1 MRALAMV
8 RPARAGACGAYPPR
22 RLHGS
27 IAASHRKDRPMPRT
41 IALPCRPEPLAVTV
55 EETALIIVDMQN
67 AYLSKGG
74 YIDLVGF
81 DVAGAPPVIEESARI
96 AAACR
101 AAGIPVIY
109 LQNGFSPDQR
119 EAPEGAPVWHKSNA
133 LKFMRANEAYAGRLI
148 THGTWDHEIVP
159 ELAPQP
165 GDIVVPKARYSG
177 FAGTAL
183 EQILAARR
191 IRTLLVCGVATN
203 VCVESTIRD
212 AYHREFFPVM
222 LADAT
227 MAAGPG
233 AQAATEFNVETFFG
247 WLSSGAELRAALM
260 AND

>member
-1 MRALAMV
+1 MSRSITL
-8 RPARAGACGAYPPR
+8 PA
-22 RLHGS
+22 
-27 IAASHRKDRPMPRT
+27 
-41 IALPCRPEPLAVTV
+41 RPEPLTLRI
-55 EETALIIVDMQN
+55 EDTALIIVDMQN
-67 AYLSKGG
+67 AYCSKGG

-81 DVAGAPPVIEESARI
+81 DVSGCPPVIEETARI

-101 AAGIPVIY
+101 EAGIPVIY
-109 LQNGFSPDQR
+109 LQNGFSPDLR
-119 EAPEGAPVWHKSNA
+119 EAPESAPVWHKSNA
-133 LKFMRANEAYAGRLI
+133 LKFMRAHQSYAGKLI

-159 ELAPQP
+159 ELTPQP
-165 GDIVVPKARYSG
+165 GDLIVPKARYSG

-233 AQAATEFNVETFFG
+233 TQQATEFNVQAFFG

>member
-1 MRALAMV
+1 MTRCITL
-8 RPARAGACGAYPPR
+8 PA
-22 RLHGS
+22 
-27 IAASHRKDRPMPRT
+27 
-41 IALPCRPEPLAVTV
+41 RPEPLSLRV
-55 EETALIIVDMQN
+55 EETALVIVDMQN

-81 DVAGAPPVIEESARI
+81 DVSGAPPVIAETARI
-96 AAACR
+96 ADACR

-119 EAPEGAPVWHKSNA
+119 EAPPGAPVWHKSNA
-133 LKFMRANEAYAGRLI
+133 LRFMRANEAYAGRLI
-148 THGTWDHEIVP
+148 THGGWDHEIVP
-159 ELAPQP
+159 DLTPHP

-183 EQILAARR
+183 GQVLAARR

-222 LADAT
+222 LTDAT

-233 AQAATEFNVETFFG
+233 AQEATEFNVANFFG
-247 WLSSGAELRAALM
+247 WLSSGAELRAALRGN
-260 AND
+260 AG

>member
-1 MRALAMV
+1 
-8 RPARAGACGAYPPR
+8 
-22 RLHGS
+22 
-27 IAASHRKDRPMPRT
+27 MPRT
-41 IALPCRPEPLAVTV
+41 VTLPARPEPVTV
-55 EETALIIVDMQN
+55 VVDETALIIVDMQN
-67 AYLSKGG
+67 AYCSKGG

-81 DVAGAPPVIEESARI
+81 DVSGAAPVIAEAARI

-101 AAGIPVIY
+101 AVGIPVIY

-119 EAPEGAPVWHKSNA
+119 EAPETAPVFHKSNA
-133 LKFMRANEAYAGRLI
+133 LKFMRANEAYAGKLI

-159 ELAPQP
+159 ELTPQP
-165 GDIVVPKARYSG
+165 GDIVVAKSRYSG
-177 FAGTAL
+177 FAGTGL

-233 AQAATEFNVETFFG
+233 QQEATEFNVATFFG
-247 WLSSGAELRAALM
+247 WLSSGPELRAALM
-260 AND
+260 TNEA

>member
-1 MRALAMV
+1 
-8 RPARAGACGAYPPR
+8 
-22 RLHGS
+22 
-27 IAASHRKDRPMPRT
+27 MPRT
-41 IALPCRPEPLAVTV
+41 ITLPARPEPITVTV
-55 EETALIIVDMQN
+55 EETALVIVDMQN

-81 DVAGAPPVIEESARI
+81 DVSGAPPVIEETARI

-119 EAPEGAPVWHKSNA
+119 EAPPSAPVWHKSNA

-177 FAGTAL
+177 FAGTTL
-183 EQILAARR
+183 EQVLSSRR
-191 IRTLLVCGVATN
+191 IRTLLVGGVASN

-222 LADAT
+222 LTDAT
-227 MAAGPG
+227 MAAGAG
-233 AQAATEFNVETFFG
+233 QQQATEFNVEHFFG

-260 AND
+260 ANA

>member
-1 MRALAMV
+1 MTRTVTL
-8 RPARAGACGAYPPR
+8 PA
-22 RLHGS
+22 
-27 IAASHRKDRPMPRT
+27 
-41 IALPCRPEPLAVTV
+41 RPEPITVTV

-81 DVAGAPPVIEESARI
+81 DVSGAPPVIEETARI
-96 AAACR
+96 AEACR
-101 AAGIPVIY
+101 AAGIPIIY

-119 EAPEGAPVWHKSNA
+119 EAPETAPVFHKSNA
-133 LKFMRANEAYAGRLI
+133 LKFMRANEAYAGKLI

-159 ELAPQP
+159 ELTPQA
-165 GDIVVPKARYSG
+165 GDVVVPKSRYSG

-233 AQAATEFNVETFFG
+233 TQQATEFNVQAFFG

-260 AND
+260 ANAG

>member
-1 MRALAMV
+1 MAIGTGFANPGPMARTVTL
-8 RPARAGACGAYPPR
+8 PA
-22 RLHGS
+22 
-27 IAASHRKDRPMPRT
+27 
-41 IALPCRPEPLAVTV
+41 RPEPVTV
-55 EETALIIVDMQN
+55 RVDETALIIVDMQN

-81 DVAGAPPVIEESARI
+81 DVSDAPPVIEEAARI
-96 AAACR
+96 AEACR
-101 AAGIPVIY
+101 AAGIAVIY

-119 EAPEGAPVWHKSNA
+119 EAPETAPVFQKSNA
-133 LKFMRANEAYAGRLI
+133 LKFMRANEAYAGKLI

-159 ELAPQP
+159 ALTPQP
-165 GDIVVPKARYSG
+165 GDIVVPKSRYSG
-177 FAGTAL
+177 FAGTGL

-212 AYHREFFPVM
+212 AYHREYFPVM

-233 AQAATEFNVETFFG
+233 QQQATEFNVEKFFG

-260 AND
+260 TNAA

>member
-1 MRALAMV
+1 
-8 RPARAGACGAYPPR
+8 
-22 RLHGS
+22 
-27 IAASHRKDRPMPRT
+27 MPRT
-41 IALPCRPEPLAVTV
+41 ITLPARPEPITVTV
-55 EETALIIVDMQN
+55 EETALVIVDMQN

-81 DVAGAPPVIEESARI
+81 DVSDAPPVIEETARI

-119 EAPEGAPVWHKSNA
+119 EAPPSAPVWHKSNA

-177 FAGTAL
+177 FAGTTL
-183 EQILAARR
+183 EQVLSSRR
-191 IRTLLVCGVATN
+191 IRTLLVCGVASN

-222 LADAT
+222 LTDAT
-227 MAAGPG
+227 MAAGAG
-233 AQAATEFNVETFFG
+233 QQQTTEFNVEHFFG

-260 AND
+260 ANA